1 MIYTIPVSY
10 THLDVYKRQV
20 DSSGAYTLIAGG
32 GNKVITEDIT
42 EDPKT
47 AKLEKAEG
55 LPGITPEAVKRLM
68 EYDWPG
74 NVRELQNV
82 LERAMNLAWFEMLE
96 WKYFSDYFNHP
107 RYRAKM

>member
-1 MIYTIPVSY
+1 MDVKFDQYNNMYAVCRNSGTIQKYPSGNYNSSSRLEFVKITGRQIQAIAFDAAGNLIAAATDGSNAGYIY
-10 THLDVYKRQV
+10 KV

-55 LPGITPEAVKRLM
+55 L
-68 EYDWPG
+68 W
-74 NVRELQNV
+74 
-82 LERAMNLAWFEMLE
+82 
-96 WKYFSDYFNHP
+96 
-107 RYRAKM
+107 